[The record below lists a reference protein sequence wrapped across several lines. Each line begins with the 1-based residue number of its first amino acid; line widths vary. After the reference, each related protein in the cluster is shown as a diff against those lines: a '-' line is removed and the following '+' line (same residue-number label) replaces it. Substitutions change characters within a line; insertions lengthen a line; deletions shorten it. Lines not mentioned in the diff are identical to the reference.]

1 MSRGGDHKNPKL
13 PWITL
18 TAHFVA
24 YFVVFAWVPSTRSS
38 FLLLFLTVGRGG
50 GHDKDQIKIWL
61 LFSISLTFI
70 LESFCYRCE
79 SFEIFPNCAVKQ
91 KLCRYKPCFILPSKH
106 INRAMRAPALF
117 RYFIKLH
124 NFPLLDENCFY

>member
-1 MSRGGDHKNPKL
+1 MEDIIRIQNYLEKRLLRILLPISSSLPEFPRRDHP
-13 PWITL
+13 
-18 TAHFVA
+18 F
-24 YFVVFAWVPSTRSS
+24 FCF
-38 FLLLFLTVGRGG
+38 FLRWGG
-50 GHDKDQIKIWL
+50 GEGDDKNQIKIWL

-70 LESFCYRCE
+70 LEFFCDRCE
-79 SFEIFPNCAVKQ
+79 SLEIFSNCAVKQ

>member
-1 MSRGGDHKNPKL
+1 MRYKGRK
-13 PWITL
+13 
-18 TAHFVA
+18 
-24 YFVVFAWVPSTRSS
+24 VFEINVCKKKILSCRCCKK
-38 FLLLFLTVGRGG
+38 
-50 GHDKDQIKIWL
+50 HDDCYDKDQIKIWL

-70 LESFCYRCE
+70 LEFFCDRCE
-79 SFEIFPNCAVKQ
+79 SFEIFSNCAVKQ